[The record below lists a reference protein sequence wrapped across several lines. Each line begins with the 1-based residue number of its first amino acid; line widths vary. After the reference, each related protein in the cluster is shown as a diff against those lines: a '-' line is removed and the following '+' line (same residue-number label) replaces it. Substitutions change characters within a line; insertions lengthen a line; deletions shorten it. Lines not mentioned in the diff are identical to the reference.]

1 MRERS
6 PALVR
11 PTAFPARAA
20 WQARQGCVPRS
31 GSQTSLMRIKA
42 ARPAQ
47 DYRHQDNRGP
57 HADLM
62 QTRPKPDWILISN
75 TTRARVLQQE
85 PGSAMVV
92 LESFVHPA
100 GRGQP
105 SEPPKNAR
113 HKECTP
119 FAQELARYLE
129 HEARQGHFGSLAI
142 FASAPFVEELRAS
155 LGKTTR
161 RLVSGFHELDLTSV
175 GVAELDRR
183 VSHELALAAH

>member
-1 MRERS
+1 MAGAARLRL
-6 PALVR
+6 ALR
-11 PTAFPARAA
+11 FTDEFD
-20 WQARQGCVPRS
+20 ARQGSQAGAGLSSR
-31 GSQTSLMRIKA
+31 GS
-42 ARPAQ
+42 P
-47 DYRHQDNRGP
+47 GP

-105 SEPPKNAR
+105 SEPLKNAR
-113 HKECTP
+113 HKECTR
-119 FAQELARYLE
+119 FAQELAQYLE

-142 FASAPFVEELRAS
+142 FASASFMEELRAS
-155 LGKTTR
+155 LGKMTQ
-161 RLVSGFHELDLTSV
+161 RLLSGLYELDLTSV
-175 GVAELDRR
+175 GVAELERR